1 MVKKLILATTLFFF
15 AKSICMEEKSNT
27 VIDVKSPQAF
37 PILELPAEILTMIIE
52 AFTDEGQDFFH
63 IEFPGFISRVKNKHI
78 GPSFDELL
86 KAEGTLEAV
95 ELAAIKKV
103 IAEQITKEMKKK
115 KISQTEMARRLGTSR
130 AALMRLLNPENY
142 SVTLLTLYRAASALG
157 KDLEIRFQ

>member
-1 MVKKLILATTLFFF
+1 M
-15 AKSICMEEKSNT
+15 
-27 VIDVKSPQAF
+27 
-37 PILELPAEILTMIIE
+37 
-52 AFTDEGQDFFH
+52 
-63 IEFPGFISRVKNKHI
+63 VKNKHI

-86 KAEGTLEAV
+86 KEEGTLEAV